1 MRLTAHANYAAAAT
15 ASRLRARYAE
25 KTAKDAA
32 WQAVLSAV
40 AITVFAVMAF
50 VNFGWL
56 YLLGCAVFAVMLWA
70 EIVTYRSQREKAVK
84 ENELYEVYARCADA
98 QYENDTRSAR

>member
-25 KTAKDAA
+25 KAAKEAV
-32 WQAVLSAV
+32 WQAVLSAI

-50 VNFGWL
+50 VNFDWF
-56 YLLGCAVFAVMLWA
+56 YLLGCGIFAAMLWA
-70 EIVTYRSQREKAVK
+70 EVVTYRNQSEKAAK
-84 ENELYEVYARCADA
+84 EYEMYEVYARSADA
-98 QYENDTRSAR
+98 QYESDRTER

>member
-25 KTAKDAA
+25 KAAKDAV

-40 AITVFAVMAF
+40 AIAAFAVMAL
-50 VNFGWL
+50 VNFGWF
-56 YLLGCAVFAVMLWA
+56 YLLGCAIFAAMLWA
-70 EIVTYRSQREKAVK
+70 EVVTYRSQSEKAAK
-84 ENELYEVYARCADA
+84 EYEMYEAYARAADA
-98 QYENDTRSAR
+98 QYENDRSAR

>member
-25 KTAKDAA
+25 KAAKDAA
-32 WQAVLSAV
+32 WQAALSAV

-50 VNFGWL
+50 VNFGWF
-56 YLLGCAVFAVMLWA
+56 YLLGCGIFAAMLWA
-70 EIVTYRSQREKAVK
+70 EVVTYRSQSEKAAK
-84 ENELYEVYARCADA
+84 ECEMYEVYARCADA
-98 QYENDTRSAR
+98 QYENDRSAR